1 MRLYRH
7 LQRPD
12 CRLTLVSPDIFYIK
26 KQNMRAKF
34 RCACGWE
41 GFKFVKDVLHDEQ
54 IECRTCS
61 AKRRALNPTVKQMR
75 HQRRFA
81 VMQTTST
88 AHVYDILNCGP
99 RNRFVANGKLVHNS
113 GGDKI
118 NPQNLPR
125 GGVLRE
131 AIQAPEGYRL
141 VACDSSNIEARV
153 LAWFAGQADLVQ
165 EFRDGADVYS
175 SFASKIYGRP
185 INKHNDP
192 NERHVGKTCVLGLG
206 YAVGANKLQH
216 ALETGLVKIKLPLEE
231 CQRIVGIYRGSFT
244 AISQLWKECQVAIEA
259 MYKGYDT
266 TVGHGIQ
273 LRVWGK
279 ERAVEFPNG
288 MKLQYPDLQQII
300 GDKGWAEYTYQK
312 KRFRSRIYGG
322 ALTENLVQ
330 GLARIIVAYQMC
342 AIKQEL
348 DKVAQRRQD
357 GKIRQVVHMVHD
369 EVIVVVPEEEAE
381 DVKRMMERV
390 MSTPPKWAPDLP
402 VNCEAGVGRT
412 YVEAK

>member
-1 MRLYRH
+1 MSLVVRTRETSGMLMS
-7 LQRPD
+7 
-12 CRLTLVSPDIFYIK
+12 CRNGSFNWRK
-26 KQNMRAKF
+26 KMLNSKP
-34 RCACGWE
+34 
-41 GFKFVKDVLHDEQ
+41 K
-54 IECRTCS
+54 
-61 AKRRALNPTVKQMR
+61 LNP
-75 HQRRFA
+75 
-81 VMQTTST
+81 SEP
-88 AHVYDILNCGP
+88 VYDILNAGP
-99 RNRFVANGKLVHNS
+99 RHRFMIRTSEGPILVHN
-113 GGDKI
+113 
-118 NPQNLPR
+118 
-125 GGVLRE
+125 
-131 AIQAPEGYRL
+131 
-141 VACDSSNIEARV
+141 
-153 LAWFAGQADLVQ
+153 
-165 EFRDGADVYS
+165 
-175 SFASKIYGRP
+175 
-185 INKHNDP
+185 
-192 NERHVGKTCVLGLG
+192 CVLGLG

-231 CQRIVGIYRGSFT
+231 CQRIVGIYRGSFA

-288 MKLQYPDLQQII
+288 MKLQYPDLQQSI
-300 GDKGWAEYTYQK
+300 GDKGWTEYTYQK

-381 DVKRMMERV
+381 DVKHMMERV

>member
-185 INKHNDP
+185 INKHDDP
-192 NERHVGKTCVLGLG
+192 NERHVGKTCLAAGTEVLTNHG
-206 YAVGANKLQH
+206 
-216 ALETGLVKIKLPLEE
+216 
-231 CQRIVGIYRGSFT
+231 
-244 AISQLWKECQVAIEA
+244 WKAIEA
-259 MYKGYDT
+259 ITQEDLLWDGVEWVSHDGVAEIGKKPTLTMYGVRATPDHACMTGRTFAPWQTLAQDGTLFQRALSSASLPSSDT
-266 TVGHGIQ
+266 PTS
-273 LRVWGK
+273 
-279 ERAVEFPNG
+279 
-288 MKLQYPDLQQII
+288 YP
-300 GDKGWAEYTYQK
+300 KV
-312 KRFRSRIYGG
+312 G
-322 ALTENLVQ
+322 ALMGGTRSADAHV
-330 GLARIIVAYQMC
+330 
-342 AIKQEL
+342 
-348 DKVAQRRQD
+348 D
-357 GKIRQVVHMVHD
+357 GKG
-369 EVIVVVPEEEAE
+369 A
-381 DVKRMMERV
+381 
-390 MSTPPKWAPDLP
+390 S
-402 VNCEAGVGRT
+402 
-412 YVEAK
+412 